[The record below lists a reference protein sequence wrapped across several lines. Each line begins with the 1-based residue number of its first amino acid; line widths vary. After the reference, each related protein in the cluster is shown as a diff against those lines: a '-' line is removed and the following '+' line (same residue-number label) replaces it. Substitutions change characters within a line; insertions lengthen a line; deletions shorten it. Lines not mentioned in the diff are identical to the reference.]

1 MLLPRVLPWAY
12 EADSLS
18 GNLLFFCRILFC
30 NSFFWGNMFS
40 YVLDDFGRGVI
51 FCFRPYMVIM
61 WGGVLLCCD
70 PGCYPGLTRLIPF
83 QGIFCTSAEFCFA
96 IASILLKGLLLAYW
110 FYFPFR
116 ESSVLLQNFVLLP
129 FVYSLGYC
137 ISMGYFL
144 TLMISLFG
152 WKLLFLQLIIF
163 YLLRYGNW

>member
-1 MLLPRVLPWAY
+1 
-12 EADSLS
+12 
-18 GNLLFFCRILFC
+18 
-30 NSFFWGNMFS
+30 
-40 YVLDDFGRGVI
+40 
-51 FCFRPYMVIM
+51 MVIM
-61 WGGVLLCCD
+61 WGGVLLCCY

-83 QGIFCTSAEFCFA
+83 QGIFCISVEFCFA
-96 IASILLKGLLLAYW
+96 IASFLLKGLLLAYW

-116 ESSVLLQNFVLLP
+116 ESSVLLLNFVLLP

>member
-1 MLLPRVLPWAY
+1 MSCDGAFWGICFSMCWMVWGGA
-12 EADSLS
+12 
-18 GNLLFFCRILFC
+18 LFF
-30 NSFFWGNMFS
+30 S
-40 YVLDDFGRGVI
+40 
-51 FCFRPYMVIM
+51 FRPFRAIM
-61 WGGVLLCCD
+61 WGGVLLCCY

-83 QGIFCTSAEFCFA
+83 QGIFCSSAKFCFA
-96 IASILLKGLLLAYW
+96 MGSILLKGLLLAYW

-129 FVYSLGYC
+129 FVCSLGYC